1 MPACARPA
9 YRRSKENNSGRG
21 EGLTHHRPTQLPPD
35 VQMRRWLRRSSELKT
50 SAAFR
55 AWDCQEGGIDGP
67 RASVNLVSPGC
78 REHSERIVPTS
89 SRDLRLDFF
98 RGLALI
104 FIFID
109 HIPENLFGYF
119 TIQAVQL
126 FDAAEIFIFI
136 SGYTAALVY
145 GRILATQGP
154 LFGAARIL
162 GRAWQLYVAHVFL
175 FVLFTAEVS
184 YTVATF
190 NNPMYNDE
198 MGVADFLEQPHV
210 AIVKALLLEFQ
221 PTFLALLPLYIILFF
236 VFPPVP

>member
-35 VQMRRWLRRSSELKT
+35 VQMRRWLRRSSELET
-50 SAAFR
+50 SATFGS
-55 AWDCQEGGIDGP
+55 WDCQEGGIDGP

-136 SGYTAALVY
+136 SGYTQALAC
-145 GRILATQGP
+145 GRIAQP
-154 LFGAARIL
+154 P
-162 GRAWQLYVAHVFL
+162 GRQLVASQV
-175 FVLFTAEVS
+175 
-184 YTVATF
+184 
-190 NNPMYNDE
+190 M
-198 MGVADFLEQPHV
+198 
-210 AIVKALLLEFQ
+210 
-221 PTFLALLPLYIILFF
+221 
-236 VFPPVP
+236 